1 VRHIQPLVLTSEH
14 MFDGWEYLGVPVAG
28 ETIRRA
34 ITVGTKVEYYDA
46 NTNETVRTDHH
57 LRAED
62 ISTETILT
70 ALRNPIELKLA
81 PEQGAVRLLLQPL
94 AGWTYLIP
102 DLAVGPDDEFNPRHG
117 AIERIGW

>member
-1 VRHIQPLVLTSEH
+1 
-14 MFDGWEYLGVPVAG
+14 MPVAG
-28 ETIRRA
+28 ETVRRA
-34 ITVGTKVEYYDA
+34 ITVGTKVDYYDA
-46 NTNETVRTDHH
+46 DTNETLWTDHH
-57 LRAED
+57 LKAED

-102 DLAVGPDDEFNPRHG
+102 DFAVGHDNESNPRHG